1 MARMK
6 ARATAALSLTPEAVR
21 KAYRDMLLTRTIDE
35 RQWVLNRAGKAP
47 FVIPC
52 RGHEAAQV
60 GWGTALRPTDFF
72 LPYYR
77 DLGVAV
83 SLGYTARQ
91 AMLALLGKRED
102 LTSGGRQMPGHYG
115 WRERNIITG
124 SSPVG
129 TQVLHAVGIAYA
141 SRLRGEDAVAA
152 TALGEGTTSQGDF
165 HEALNWASIYKL
177 PVLFI
182 VENNEYAISSPTSRE
197 MAVQD
202 VSERALGYGMAGLT
216 VDGNDFFACHEATF
230 QAAERGRRGE
240 GPTLLE
246 FKTYRTVPHSSDDDD
261 RTYRSREEVEDWKRK
276 DPIQRMQAH
285 VLAEG
290 LLTPEED
297 EALRREVQQE
307 VDEAIGYA
315 EQAPFPTVEDM
326 YRHVYAE

>member
-1 MARMK
+1 MARTK
-6 ARATAALSLTPEAVR
+6 SRTSAAPALTPEAVR
-21 KAYRDMLLTRTIDE
+21 KAYRDMLLARTIDE

-60 GWGTALRPTDFF
+60 GWGSALRPTDFL

-77 DLGVAV
+77 DLGVMVAR
-83 SLGYTARQ
+83 GYSARQ
-91 AMLALLGKRED
+91 AMLALLGKAED

-115 WRERNIITG
+115 WRERNVITG

-129 TQVLHAVGIAYA
+129 TQVLHAAGIAYA

-152 TALGEGTTSQGDF
+152 AALGEGTTSQGDF

-182 VENNEYAISSPTSRE
+182 VENNEYAISVPQSRE

-202 VSERALGYGMAGLT
+202 VSERALGYGMAGVS
-216 VDGNDFFACHEATF
+216 VDGNDFFACYEATF

-240 GPTLLE
+240 GPTLIE

-261 RTYRSREEVEDWKRK
+261 RVYRSREEVEDWKQK
-276 DPIQRMQAH
+276 DPITRMQAY

-290 LLTPEED
+290 VLTKTED
-297 EALRREVQQE
+297 EALWAEVKAE
-307 VDEAIGYA
+307 VDEAITYA
-315 EQAPFPTVEDM
+315 EQAPYPKVEDM
-326 YRHVYAE
+326 FRHVYAE

>member
-1 MARMK
+1 MARTK
-6 ARATAALSLTPEAVR
+6 ARPAAAPALTPEAVR
-21 KAYRDMLLTRTIDE
+21 KAYRDMLLARTIDE

-60 GWGTALRPTDFF
+60 GWGSALRPTDFF

-77 DLGVAV
+77 DLGVMVA
-83 SLGYTARQ
+83 LGYSARQ
-91 AMLALLGKRED
+91 AMLALLGKAEE

-115 WRERNIITG
+115 WRERNVITG

-152 TALGEGTTSQGDF
+152 AALGEGTTSQGDF

-182 VENNEYAISSPTSRE
+182 VENNEYAISVPQNRE
-197 MAVQD
+197 MAIQD
-202 VSERALGYGMAGLT
+202 VSERALGYGMAGVT
-216 VDGNDFFACHEATF
+216 VDGNDFFACYEATY

-261 RTYRSREEVEDWKRK
+261 RTYRSREEVEGWKQK
-276 DPIQRMQAH
+276 DPIARMQAY

-290 LLTPEED
+290 VLTKKED
-297 EALRREVQQE
+297 EALWAEVKAE
-307 VDEAIGYA
+307 VDEAITYA
-315 EQAPFPTVEDM
+315 EQASYPKVEDM
-326 YRHVYAE
+326 FRHVYAE

>member
-1 MARMK
+1 MARTK
-6 ARATAALSLTPEAVR
+6 ARAAAAPALTAEAIR

-60 GWGTALRPTDFF
+60 GWGSALRPTDFF
-72 LPYYR
+72 LPYYG
-77 DLGVAV
+77 DLGVVVAC
-83 SLGYTARQ
+83 GYTARQ
-91 AMLALLGKRED
+91 AMLSLFGKAED

-115 WRERNIITG
+115 WRERHIITG

-165 HEALNWASIYKL
+165 HEALNWASIFKL

-182 VENNEYAISSPTSRE
+182 VENNEYAISVPQHKE

-202 VSERALGYGMAGLT
+202 VSERALGYGMAGVT
-216 VDGNDFFACHEATF
+216 VDGNDFFACYEATF

-261 RTYRSREEVEDWKRK
+261 RAYRTREEVEEWKRK
-276 DPIQRMQAH
+276 DPITRMQAH

-290 LLTPEED
+290 ILTKEED
-297 EALRREVQQE
+297 EALWREVRAE
-307 VDEAIGYA
+307 VDEAIAYA
-315 EQAPFPTVEDM
+315 EQAPYPKVEDLH
-326 YRHVYAE
+326 RHVYGE